1 MMTTKTNYYI
11 CLTNNELFTL
21 YTEEPILVMYEKAVE
36 NDEKLLKLEKPEA
49 IEIDGEMQDT
59 FITIPLDS
67 ILYVLEDAKC

>member
-1 MMTTKTNYYI
+1 MTVKTNYYI

-36 NDEKLLKLEKPEA
+36 NDEKLLKLEKPEE
-49 IEIDGEMQDT
+49 IDIDGEMQPT

-67 ILYVLEDAKC
+67 ILYVLEDAK

>member
-1 MMTTKTNYYI
+1 MTTKTNYYI

-36 NDEKLLKLEKPEA
+36 NDEKLLKLDKPED
-49 IEIDGEMQDT
+49 IEINGEMQPT

-67 ILYVLEDAKC
+67 ILYVLEDA

>member
-1 MMTTKTNYYI
+1 MTVKTNYHI
-11 CLTNNELFTL
+11 CLTNNEYFNL

-49 IEIDGEMQDT
+49 IDIDGEMQDT

-67 ILYVLEDAKC
+67 ILYVLEDAK

>member
-1 MMTTKTNYYI
+1 MTTKINYYI
-11 CLTNNELFTL
+11 CLTNNELFSL

-49 IEIDGEMQDT
+49 IEIDGEMQYT

-67 ILYVLEDAKC
+67 ILYVLEDAK

>member
-1 MMTTKTNYYI
+1 MPVKTNYYI

-21 YTEEPILVMYEKAVE
+21 YTETPILVMYEKAVE
-36 NDEKLLKLEKPEA
+36 NDEKLLKLEKPEV

-67 ILYVLEDAKC
+67 ILYVLEDAK

>member
-1 MMTTKTNYYI
+1 MTPKTNYYI

-36 NDEKLLKLEKPEA
+36 NDEKLLKLDKPED
-49 IEIDGEMQDT
+49 IEIDGEMQPT

-67 ILYVLEDAKC
+67 ILYVLEDA

>member
-1 MMTTKTNYYI
+1 MTTKTNYYI

-36 NDEKLLKLEKPEA
+36 NDEKLLKLEKPED
-49 IEIDGEMQDT
+49 IEIDGEMQYT

-67 ILYVLEDAKC
+67 ILYVLEDA

>member
-1 MMTTKTNYYI
+1 MTTKTNYYI

-21 YTEEPILVMYEKAVE
+21 YTEEPILVMYERAVE

-49 IEIDGEMQDT
+49 LDINGEMQDT

-67 ILYVLEDAKC
+67 ILYVLEDAK